1 MERNRDEKIMINI
14 AVCEDDVFLGGQIE
28 TMLYRQAETEGV
40 AIQTEVFTSA
50 ENCLKYL
57 REECMVDL
65 LFLDIELGKMS
76 GIELA
81 ERIRNELHNDYMQI
95 VVVSSKQSYAMELF
109 ESHPLHFLVKP
120 LAEEKFTR
128 VFRKA
133 VKLIDKSE
141 ETFQYK
147 KGHSHKKVFCS
158 EIIYFEASNREI
170 IMHTNTEN
178 EIFYGT
184 LKNIYPKLQKQVFFF
199 CHKSFLVHYDKVKIF
214 ETNQLVM
221 QNGDIIPISQGQRKA
236 VKELQLERELRD
248 L

>member
-1 MERNRDEKIMINI
+1 MINI

-40 AIQTEVFTSA
+40 EIQTEVFTSA

-57 REECMVDL
+57 KEECMVDL

-81 ERIRNELHNDYMQI
+81 ERIRNELHNDYRQ
-95 VVVSSKQSYAMELF
+95 
-109 ESHPLHFLVKP
+109 
-120 LAEEKFTR
+120 
-128 VFRKA
+128 
-133 VKLIDKSE
+133 IDKSE

-147 KGHSHKKVFCS
+147 KGHSHKKVLLS

-184 LKNIYPKLQKQVFFF
+184 LKNIYPKLQKQGFFF

-221 QNGDIIPISQGQRKA
+221 QNGDMIPISQSQRKA

>member
-1 MERNRDEKIMINI
+1 MISI
-14 AVCEDDVFLGGQIE
+14 AICEDDVFLVGQME
-28 TMLYRQAETEGV
+28 TMLYRQAESEGV

-50 ENCLKYL
+50 EKCLKYI

-95 VVVSSKQSYAMELF
+95 VYVSSKQSYAMELF

-120 LAEEKFTR
+120 LDEGKLKR
-128 VFRKA
+128 VFHKA

-147 KGHSHKKVFCS
+147 KGYSHKKVFLS

-184 LKNIYPKLQKQVFFF
+184 LKNIYQKLQKQGFFF

-214 ETNQLVM
+214 ETNQLIM
-221 QNGDIIPISQGQRKA
+221 QNGDIIPISQGQRKM

>member
-1 MERNRDEKIMINI
+1 MINI

-40 AIQTEVFTSA
+40 EIQTEVFTSA

-57 REECMVDL
+57 KEECMVDL

-95 VVVSSKQSYAMELF
+95 VFVSSKQSYAMELF

-120 LAEEKFTR
+120 LDEEKLTR

-147 KGHSHKKVFCS
+147 KGIRIRKSCF
-158 EIIYFEASNREI
+158 
-170 IMHTNTEN
+170 
-178 EIFYGT
+178 
-184 LKNIYPKLQKQVFFF
+184 L
-199 CHKSFLVHYDKVKIF
+199 KSFI
-214 ETNQLVM
+214 
-221 QNGDIIPISQGQRKA
+221 
-236 VKELQLERELRD
+236 LRRATEK
-248 L
+248 LLCIQIQKMKSFTEH

>member
-1 MERNRDEKIMINI
+1 
-14 AVCEDDVFLGGQIE
+14 
-28 TMLYRQAETEGV
+28 
-40 AIQTEVFTSA
+40 
-50 ENCLKYL
+50 
-57 REECMVDL
+57 
-65 LFLDIELGKMS
+65 
-76 GIELA
+76 
-81 ERIRNELHNDYMQI
+81 
-95 VVVSSKQSYAMELF
+95 MELF

-120 LAEEKFTR
+120 LDEEKLTR

-147 KGHSHKKVFCS
+147 KGHSHKKVLLS

-184 LKNIYPKLQKQVFFF
+184 LKNIYPKLQKQGFFF

-221 QNGDIIPISQGQRKA
+221 QNGDMIPISQSQRKA